1 MAKTLAELKADL
13 AAAKAKAAKATKKY
27 QNTKSYAENY
37 AEIKA
42 ANDGAIRDVN
52 KLQDAIDAATPKPK
66 KTAKPKA
73 ESGLKAPADANES
86 ELSRISQQLGQ
97 AQNDAGAAELTMAGL
112 SSTNPVYQEA
122 KVKREAALAQVAEYQ
137 NQINAIQSKQESV
150 DTSAEIT
157 KLQDKLTK
165 AKDLGKDTTSIQS
178 KIDELSGKKVEAD
191 KRASTTTPGGAPEVR
206 YGPNGESLVPG
217 TAAYAAGSTTKPV
230 EKKTVAGGKPAVDS
244 KGKPV
249 NIAQLPAISAAD
261 KKKAAEAASG
271 STDTTTGKDFLDKY
285 GVQAGLVNSDPSL
298 QKLFK
303 DAMAGNWDA
312 KKFQAEFLNTSW
324 AKNHSS
330 TWQAAETARLSS
342 PGEYANSY
350 NRMRDYLA
358 RTAVAMGESISPEQ
372 LGAEI
377 KPDANGNYPTVA
389 PKDSDLVQWAL
400 AQSWGKGI
408 DAAAIQQHLA
418 QVGKINLALPGGE
431 AANVMS
437 QLKSIANDYGL
448 NSLNVPGSNYFSE
461 AAQSILLGKS
471 TVDTWKQDIVN
482 TAKQNYK
489 PYAAQLDAGITLK
502 SIASPYIN
510 TIANLLE
517 IPPDTVDLSQATGYG
532 KMVSNALMGSDPANP
547 VSMTLS
553 QFEQQ
558 VKQDPRWAMTN
569 NARDT
574 VMGGVGGLLKMLGK
588 VS

>member
-42 ANDGAIRDVN
+42 DNDGAIRDVN
-52 KLQDAIDAATPKPK
+52 KLQDAVDAATPKPK
-66 KTAKPKA
+66 KTVKAQTASTEPKR
-73 ESGLKAPADANES
+73 PADVNES
-86 ELSRISQQLGQ
+86 ELSRIDQQLNQ
-97 AQNDAGAAELTMAGL
+97 AQNDAGLAELTMAGL
-112 SSTNPVYQEA
+112 SSTNPAYQEA
-122 KVKREAALAQVAEYQ
+122 KAKRIEALARVDQFQA
-137 NQINAIQSKQESV
+137 QINAIQATETSA
-150 DTSAEIT
+150 DTSKKIAS
-157 KLQDKLTK
+157 LQDKLTK
-165 AKDLGKDTTSIQS
+165 AQDLGKDTTSIQS
-178 KIDELSGKKVEAD
+178 KIDELRGKKTTAD
-191 KRASTTTPGGAPEVR
+191 QLAGTGATGGFIAGKESGIQGPKAVTPTKTTTGAS
-206 YGPNGESLVPG
+206 G
-217 TAAYAAGSTTKPV
+217 A
-230 EKKTVAGGKPAVDS
+230 

-249 NIAQLPAISAAD
+249 VAAQLPAISAAD
-261 KKKAAEAASG
+261 KKKAAEAATG
-271 STDTTTGKDFLDKY
+271 STDTTTGKDFLAKY
-285 GVQAGLVNSDPSL
+285 GVQAALVNSDPAL

-303 DAMAGNWDA
+303 DAMTGMWDA
-312 KKFQAEFLNTSW
+312 KKFQSEFLNTSW

-330 TWQAAETARLSS
+330 TWQAAETARLSA

-358 RTAVAMGESISPEQ
+358 RTAVAMGETISPEQ
-372 LGAEI
+372 LGSEI
-377 KPDANGNYPTVA
+377 KPDANGNYSTVA
-389 PKDSDLVQWAL
+389 SKESDLVQWAL

-558 VKQDPRWAMTN
+558 VKQDPRWGMTN

>member
-1 MAKTLAELKADL
+1 MAKTLAELKAEL

-66 KTAKPKA
+66 KTAKSKA
-73 ESGLKAPADANES
+73 ESGPKAPADANES

-122 KVKREAALAQVAEYQ
+122 KAKREAALAQVAEYQ

-150 DTSAEIT
+150 DTSAQIT

-165 AKDLGKDTTSIQS
+165 AKDLGKDTASIQS

-230 EKKTVAGGKPAVDS
+230 EKKTVAGSKTVVDS
-244 KGKPV
+244 KKTV
-249 NIAQLPAISAAD
+249 ADKAAADKIAAD
-261 KKKAAEAASG
+261 KKKAAEAATG
-271 STDTTTGKDFLDKY
+271 STDTTTGKDFLAKY
-285 GVQAGLVNSDPSL
+285 GVQAALVNSDPAL

-303 DAMAGNWDA
+303 DAMTGMWDA
-312 KKFQAEFLNTSW
+312 KKFQSEFLNTSW

-330 TWQAAETARLSS
+330 TWQAAETARLSA

-358 RTAVAMGESISPEQ
+358 RTAVAMGEAISPEQ

-408 DAAAIQQHLA
+408 DSAAIQQHLA

-558 VKQDPRWAMTN
+558 VKQDPRWATTN